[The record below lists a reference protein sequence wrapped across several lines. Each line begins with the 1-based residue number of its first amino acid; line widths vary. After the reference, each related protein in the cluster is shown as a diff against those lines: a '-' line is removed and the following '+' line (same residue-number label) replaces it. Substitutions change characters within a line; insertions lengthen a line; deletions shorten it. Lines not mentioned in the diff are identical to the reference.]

1 LQTRANFVS
10 EGSAIVP
17 RTKIVEQAHA
27 LEREPACVAEAKC
40 ATTAIWNALQRSIV
54 GSYHSRPDHTM
65 DVSMAERPV
74 IMVVDDE
81 PAALAAMLDALTRRF
96 GGDYRIVP
104 HLSAPAAL
112 NAVSR
117 IKEDGEEI
125 ALVIADH
132 WMPEMTGNEFLG
144 RVRSIEP
151 MAKRALL
158 VAWGDHTASPTILQA
173 CAMGQLDNY
182 LYKPWTPAEV
192 HLYPL
197 VSEFLAEW
205 TRAHRPGM
213 ELIYVVGDEL
223 SARSN
228 EVREL
233 LNRNGVPHGFYHTTS
248 PMAKRLIE
256 ERGTDLTALP
266 AVFLLD
272 GSVLSDPTDV
282 EIMDAIGENPRELSC
297 DVAVVGGG
305 PAGLTAA
312 VYAGSEG
319 LRTLVI
325 EEHVI
330 GGQAGASSLIRNYLG
345 FPRGI
350 SGAELTQ
357 RAYQQAWLF
366 GAKFV
371 FARKATRLRINGEL
385 KILTLSDGREITAT
399 AVIVATG
406 AKYRRLEVPDLD
418 RFVGRSV
425 FYTTFG
431 EAQAQFVRDLD
442 VAVAGGGNSAGQAAI
457 HLAAFAHRVTLV
469 VRADSL
475 ESGMSDY
482 LVQQI
487 RSTPNI
493 DVRLGTE
500 VVGAKGDELLE
511 RLAIRDRADNVVE
524 TIPAKLLF
532 VLIGAMPHTD
542 WLESAVQRDA
552 KGFIVTG
559 HDVDLET
566 WPIGRKPMSFE
577 TSVPGIFAAG
587 DVRLGSTKRVAS
599 AVGEGA
605 GTVQNVHQY
614 MEKVQK
620 TASQ

>member
-1 LQTRANFVS
+1 MT
-10 EGSAIVP
+10 
-17 RTKIVEQAHA
+17 
-27 LEREPACVAEAKC
+27 
-40 ATTAIWNALQRSIV
+40 
-54 GSYHSRPDHTM
+54 
-65 DVSMAERPV
+65 ERPV
-74 IMVVDDE
+74 IMVIDDE

-96 GGDYRIVP
+96 GADYHIVP

-112 NAVSR
+112 EAVSR
-117 IKEDGEEI
+117 IKADGEEI
-125 ALVIADH
+125 ALVVADQ
-132 WMPEMTGNEFLG
+132 WMPDMTGNEFLG
-144 RVRSIEP
+144 RVHSIEP
-151 MAKRALL
+151 AAKRALL
-158 VAWGDHTASPTILQA
+158 VAWGDHAASPTILQA
-173 CAMGQLDNY
+173 CALGQLDNY

-205 TRAHRPGM
+205 TRIHRPGM
-213 ELIYVVGDEL
+213 ELIHIMGDEL
-223 SARSN
+223 SVRSHDI
-228 EVREL
+228 REL
-233 LNRNGVPHGFYHTTS
+233 LDRNGVPYGFHHIAS
-248 PMAKRLIE
+248 PMAKRLTE
-256 ERGTDLTALP
+256 ERGAEPAALP
-266 AVFLLD
+266 AIFLLD
-272 GSVLSDPTDV
+272 GSVLEDPTDA
-282 EIMDAIGENPRELSC
+282 EIMDAIGENPHELSC

-305 PAGLTAA
+305 PAGLTSAVNAA
-312 VYAGSEG
+312 SEG

-325 EEHVI
+325 ERHVI

-350 SGAELTQ
+350 SGAELAQ

-371 FARKATRLRINGEL
+371 FAREVTGLHMNGVK
-385 KILTLSDGREITAT
+385 KILTLSDRREITAT

-406 AKYRRLEVPDLD
+406 ARYRRLEVSEIE

-431 EAQAQFVRDLD
+431 ETRLVRDLD
-442 VAVAGGGNSAGQAAI
+442 VAVTGGGNSAGQAAI
-457 HLAAFAHRVTLV
+457 HLAAFARRVTMV
-469 VRADSL
+469 VRANSL

-487 RSTPNI
+487 RGTPNI
-493 DVRLGTE
+493 DVRLGAE
-500 VVGAKGDELLE
+500 VVGAEGDELMEL
-511 RLAIRDRADNVVE
+511 LAIRHRASNAVE

-542 WLESAVQRDA
+542 WLAGVVQRDG

-559 HDVDLET
+559 HHIDLEA
-566 WPIGRKPMSFE
+566 WPVGRMPMGYE

-587 DVRLGSTKRVAS
+587 DVRLGSMKRVAS

-605 GTVQNVHQY
+605 GAVEHVHQY
-614 MEKVQK
+614 IEEAQQ
-620 TASQ
+620 TASV

>member
-1 LQTRANFVS
+1 
-10 EGSAIVP
+10 
-17 RTKIVEQAHA
+17 
-27 LEREPACVAEAKC
+27 
-40 ATTAIWNALQRSIV
+40 
-54 GSYHSRPDHTM
+54 
-65 DVSMAERPV
+65 
-74 IMVVDDE
+74 MVVDDE
-81 PAALAAMLDALTRRF
+81 QASLVAMLDALTRRF
-96 GGDYRIVP
+96 GGDYRVVP
-104 HLSAPAAL
+104 HLSAATAL
-112 NAVSR
+112 DAVSK

-125 ALVIADH
+125 ALVIADQ

-144 RVRSIEP
+144 RVHSIEP

-158 VAWGDHTASPTILQA
+158 VAWGDHAASPTILQG
-173 CAMGQLDNY
+173 CALGELDNY

-197 VSEFLAEW
+197 VSEFLSEW
-205 TRAHRPGM
+205 TQIHRPGM
-213 ELIYVVGDEL
+213 ELIHIVGDDL

-233 LNRNGVPHGFYHTTS
+233 LNRNGVPYGFHHTTS
-248 PMAKRLIE
+248 PMAKRLSQE
-256 ERGTDLTALP
+256 LGAELTALP

-272 GSVLSDPTDV
+272 GSVLADPTNA
-282 EIMDAIGENPRELSC
+282 EIMDAIGESPRELSC

-305 PAGLTAA
+305 PAGLAAA

-325 EEHVI
+325 ERHVI

-371 FARKATRLRINGEL
+371 FAREVTRLRSDGV
-385 KILTLSDGREITAT
+385 KKVLTLSDGREITAM

-406 AKYRRLEVPDLD
+406 AKYRRLEVPDID

-431 EAQAQFVRDLD
+431 ETRLVRDLD
-442 VAVAGGGNSAGQAAI
+442 VAVTGGGNSAAQAVI
-457 HLAAFAHRVTLV
+457 HLATYARRVTLV
-469 VRADSL
+469 VRANSL

-482 LVQQI
+482 LLQQI
-487 RSTPNI
+487 RHAPNI
-493 DVRLGTE
+493 EVRLGAE
-500 VVGAKGDELLE
+500 VVAAEGDERME
-511 RLAIRDRADNVVE
+511 RLAIRDRTSNAVE

-542 WLESAVQRDA
+542 WLAGVVQRDA
-552 KGFIVTG
+552 EGFIATG
-559 HDVDLET
+559 HDVALGA
-566 WPIGRKPMSFE
+566 WPVDRKPMSFE

-587 DVRLGSTKRVAS
+587 DVRLGSMKRVAS

-605 GTVQNVHQY
+605 GVVQQVHQY
-614 MEKVQK
+614 MEEAQK
-620 TASQ
+620 TGVKP

>member
-1 LQTRANFVS
+1 
-10 EGSAIVP
+10 
-17 RTKIVEQAHA
+17 
-27 LEREPACVAEAKC
+27 VA
-40 ATTAIWNALQRSIV
+40 
-54 GSYHSRPDHTM
+54 D
-65 DVSMAERPV
+65 RPV

-96 GGDYRIVP
+96 GADYRIVP

-112 NAVSR
+112 EAVSK
-117 IKEDGEEI
+117 IKEDGEEL

-132 WMPEMTGNEFLG
+132 WMPGMTGNEFLG
-144 RVRSIEP
+144 RIHSIEP
-151 MAKRALL
+151 LAKRALL

-173 CAMGQLDNY
+173 CALGELDNY

-205 TRAHRPGM
+205 TRVHRPAM
-213 ELIYVVGDEL
+213 ELIHIVGDER
-223 SARSN
+223 SPRSN
-228 EVREL
+228 EIREL
-233 LNRNGVPHGFYHTTS
+233 LNRNGVPYGFHDVAS
-248 PMAKRLIE
+248 PTARRLSE
-256 ERGTDLTALP
+256 ERGADLSLLP
-266 AVFLLD
+266 VVFLLD
-272 GSVLSDPTDV
+272 GSMLAGPTDAK
-282 EIMDAIGENPRELSC
+282 IMDAIGESPRELSC

-305 PAGLTAA
+305 PAGLTSA

-325 EEHVI
+325 ERHVI

-350 SGAELTQ
+350 SGVELTQ

-371 FARKATRLRINGEL
+371 FARDVTRLRTDGAK

-399 AVIVATG
+399 AVIIATG
-406 AKYRRLEVPDLD
+406 AKYRRLEVPELD

-431 EAQAQFVRDLD
+431 ETRFVDDLD
-442 VAVAGGGNSAGQAAI
+442 VTVTGGGNSAAQAAI
-457 HLAAFAHRVTLV
+457 HLANYARRVTLV
-469 VRADSL
+469 VRANSL

-487 RSTPNI
+487 RRAPKI
-493 DVRLGTE
+493 DVRLGAE
-500 VVGAKGDELLE
+500 VVGAEGGERME
-511 RLAIRDRADNVVE
+511 RLAIRDGPSNVVE
-524 TIPAKLLF
+524 TIPAKVLF

-542 WLESAVQRDA
+542 WLVGVVQRDA
-552 KGFIVTG
+552 KDFIVTG
-559 HDVDLET
+559 HDVDLAT
-566 WPIGRKPMSFE
+566 WRVERKPMDFE

-587 DVRLGSTKRVAS
+587 DVRHGSMKRVAS
-599 AVGEGA
+599 AVGEAAGA
-605 GTVQNVHQY
+605 VQQVHQY
-614 MEKVQK
+614 LEELQRI
-620 TASQ
+620 ASV